1 MILNAAKQKP
11 QKGLINILA
20 WVLLSFS
27 FISSTGSLFA
37 QEVPLRIP
45 EKEQSTTKSAPILKS
60 VVTNSG
66 SIEVAENATYN
77 GYSPE
82 QLVKNILVSG
92 CLKAENV
99 KFGYYYRG
107 NHNYWGGW
115 QDHAWSSTPGDRQL
129 GYFNK
134 GDSDFP
140 LSEGLLLSTGKISSA
155 KGPNDQYS
163 ETDRIN
169 EHAGD
174 PSLEAIAGYRSYD
187 ASVLEFDFVP
197 AGNTLEFK
205 YVFASEEYREWV
217 CSDFNDAFGFFL
229 SGPGIS
235 GSVNLAK
242 LPDNTPVTINNI
254 RPNFTSAESND
265 YYYHGSTNCGSS
277 NLEYYIDNG
286 SGLSGDSN
294 NSPTTQFDGMTVV
307 LTATYQVQSCQTYHI
322 KLAIADISDQQ
333 WDAGVFLEA
342 RSFNSNSA
350 NIYNIGSGIVGQT
363 DIFESSLSA
372 CDNEIVIER
381 TSGDNSSPVTFDL
394 TYEGTAI
401 NGTDVV
407 TLNGSNPLPSSVTIP
422 AGSNSVSIPYRAV
435 NDATSDNEETLIVKV
450 AVGCPCDA
458 STQYE
463 TITITIFDPIEI
475 SAVNTTNVNCE
486 NENSGSVEI
495 IANGGTGNL
504 QYSIDGTNY
513 QSNNVFTGLETG
525 NYTVYVH
532 EGNNLNCEDD
542 VTFNCTVGHEV
553 CCTENVTPSS
563 NSPVCS
569 GNSLQ
574 LFANTIAG
582 GSYSWTGPNNFTSS
596 EQNPLINDVTTAASG
611 VYTVTVNYGLECTS
625 TETINVVVNATP
637 TVQLEGTEHVCAG
650 SNIDLNETSGDE
662 TIISWHW
669 TGPNGLDLVTTTP
682 SLSVPTVIGD
692 NFSEFYVVT
701 TSNGACTA
709 TDSIEVSVS
718 STPISMT
725 GCSDDI
731 TVCADEIVNG
741 ELGSYVNWNI
751 PDFELSCLGDESGDA
766 SFVMGFGLPEVK
778 WDCWVFNQVQRV
790 GNNSGV
796 VNLWQS
802 NQIDDPDPYILSPLV
817 YIEPALDVNIDIYA
831 ETGENFDWYLVLV
844 DTAGIEQ
851 AVGSVSITGNN
862 STSTYSINIPN
873 TFSKGAY
880 YLKFKFVSTGTK
892 DPNKSVVDNIYF
904 DAIILD
910 LAGCEGGIEF
920 TVAGP
925 EPGFFPIIGD
935 STITYTATYTPS
947 SGDPIIETCSFNVT
961 VEGIEAQS
969 SSTDATCGEDNGT
982 ITINSTVYT
991 STPDLEYSL
1000 NGGSWTSFAGTSTT
1014 ITDLA
1019 AGNYTINV
1027 RDVSLQGD
1035 CEILNLL
1042 HETITAIPVTNVMLS
1057 EAGPFCEDDDA
1068 ITLDGSPAGGQYYG
1082 NGVDSNGL
1090 FTPANAS
1097 IGPNTIKYIYTDGNG
1112 CADSATIIIQVNELP
1127 TLQINPV
1134 DDLCDSETSYQIIAT
1149 PDGGTF
1155 SGPAV
1160 TSSGVFSP
1168 NNAGVGTHT
1177 ITYSFTDSRT
1187 GCSDSE
1193 TVSITVLE
1201 STEETIQVSGCDS
1214 VVVNDITY
1222 YASGTYN
1229 QNLQNVAG
1237 CDSTLTILAII
1248 NDTYTADET
1257 TPVKREL
1264 CEADFEA
1271 DGFAW
1276 GDSTWTAAGSKD
1288 VVFSTING
1296 CDSIVTV
1303 NLIINDTYTADETT
1317 PVKRELC
1324 EADFLA
1330 DGFAWG
1336 DSTWTAAG
1344 SKDVVFSTI
1353 NGCDSIV
1360 TVNLI
1365 INDTYTADETTPVK
1379 RELCEADFEADG
1391 FAWGDSTWTT
1401 AGSKDVVFSTING
1414 CDSIVTV
1421 NLIINDTYTADETT
1435 PVKRELCEA
1444 DFEADGFSWGDSTWT
1459 AAGSKDVVFS
1469 TINGCDSI
1477 VTVNLIIN
1485 DTYTADETTP
1495 VKKELCEA
1503 DFEADGFSWGDS
1515 TWTTAGSKDV
1525 VFSTINGCDSIVT
1538 VNLIIN
1544 DTYTADETTPVKRE
1558 LCEADF
1564 EADGFAWGDSTWT
1577 TAGSKDVVFSTINGC
1592 DSIVTVNLIINDT
1605 YTADETTPVKRELCE
1620 ADFEADGFSWGDSTW
1635 TAAGSKDVV
1644 FSTIN
1649 GCDSIVTVNLIIN
1662 DTYTADETTPVK
1674 RELCEADFEADGF
1687 AWGDSTWT
1695 AAGSKD
1701 VVFSTINGCDS
1712 IVTVN
1717 LIINDTY
1724 TADETT
1730 PVKRELCEA
1739 DFEADGFAWGDSTWT
1754 TAGSKDVVF
1763 STINGCDSIV
1773 TVNLIINDTYTADET
1788 TPVKRELCEADFE
1801 ADGFAWGDST
1811 WTTAGSK
1818 DVVFST
1824 INGCD
1829 SIVTV
1834 NLIIN
1839 DTYTAD
1845 ETTPVKRE
1853 LCEADFEADGFSW
1866 GDSTWTAAG
1875 SKDVV
1880 FSTINGCD
1888 SIVTVNLIINDTY
1901 TADET
1906 TPVKRELCEADFEA
1920 DGFAWGDSTWTAAG
1934 SKDVVFSTI
1943 NGCDSIVTVNLI
1955 INDTYTADETTPVKR
1970 ELCEADFEADGF
1982 AWGDSTWTAAGSKD
1996 VVFSTINGCDS
2007 IVTVNLIIN
2016 DTYTADETTP
2026 VKRELCEADFEADGF
2041 AWGDSTWTAAGS
2053 KDVVF
2058 STINGCDSIVTVNL
2072 IINDTYTADETTPV
2086 KRELCEADF
2095 LADGFAWGDS
2105 TWTAAGSKDVVFST
2119 INGCDSIVT
2128 VNLIINDTYTAD
2140 ETTPVKRELCEADFL
2155 ADGFS
2160 WGDSTWT
2167 AAGSKDVVFSTINGC
2182 DSIVTVNLIINDTYT
2197 ADETTPVKRELC
2209 EADFLADGF
2218 AWGDSTW
2225 TTAGSKDVV
2234 FSTINGC
2241 DSIVTVNLI
2250 INDTYTA
2257 DETTPVKRELC
2268 EADFEA
2274 DGFSWGDS
2282 TWTAAGSKDV
2292 VFSTI
2297 NGCDSIV
2304 TVNLII
2310 NDTYTAD
2317 ETTPVKRE
2325 LCEAD
2330 FEADGFSWGDSTWT
2344 TAGSKD
2350 VVFST
2355 INGCDSIVTVNLII
2369 NDTYTADETTPV
2381 KKELCEAD
2389 FEADGFSWGDSTWT
2403 TAGSKDV
2410 VFSTINGCD
2419 SIVTV
2424 NLIINDTYTAD
2435 ETTPVKRELCEADF
2449 EADGFAWGDSTW
2461 TTAGSK
2467 DVVFSTINGCDSIV
2481 TVNLII
2487 NDTYTA
2493 DETTPVKRELCE
2505 ADFEA
2510 DGFAWGDST
2519 WTTAGSKDVV
2529 FSTINGCDSIV
2540 TVNLIINDTY
2550 TADETT
2556 PVKRELCEA
2565 DFEADGFSWGDSTW
2579 TAAGSKD
2586 VVFSTIN
2593 GCDSIVTVN
2602 LIINDTYTADETTPV
2617 KRELCEADFE
2627 ADGFAWG
2634 DSTWTAAG
2642 SKDVVF
2648 STINGCD
2655 SIVTVN
2661 LIINDTYT
2669 ADETTPV
2676 KRELCEADFEADGFA
2691 WGDSTWT
2698 TAGSKDVVFSTING
2712 CDSIV
2717 TVNLIINDTYT
2728 ADETTPVKRELCEA
2742 DFEADGFAW
2751 GDSTWT
2757 TAGSKDVVF
2766 STINGCDSIVTVNL
2780 IINDTYTADETTPV
2794 KRELCEADF
2803 EADGFSWGDSTWTAA
2818 GSKDVVFSTING
2830 CDSIVTV
2837 NLIINDTYTA
2847 DETTPVKR
2855 ELCEADF
2862 EADGFAWGDS
2872 TWTAAGS
2879 KDVVFSTING
2889 CDSIVTVN
2897 LIINDTYTAD
2907 ETTPVKRELCEADF
2921 EADGFSWGDST
2932 WTTAGSKDVVFST
2945 INGCDSIVTVNLII
2959 NDTYTADETTPVKKE
2974 LCEADFEADGFS
2986 WGDSTWTTAGSK
2998 DVVFSTINGCDSI
3011 VTVNLIIN
3019 DTYTADETTPVK
3031 KELCEADFEADGF
3044 SWGDSTWTTA
3054 GSKDVVFSTINGC
3067 DSIVTVN
3074 LIINDTYT
3082 ADETTPVK
3090 RELCEAD
3097 FEADGFAWGDS
3108 TWTAAGSKDVVFST
3122 INGCDS
3128 IVTVNLIINDTYT
3141 ADETT
3146 PVKRELCEADFEA
3159 DGFAWGD
3166 STWTAAGS
3174 KDVVFSTING
3184 CDSIVTV
3191 NLIINDTYT
3200 ADETTPVKR
3209 ELCEADFEADGFS
3222 WGDSTWTT
3230 AGSKDVVFSTI
3241 NGCDSIV
3248 TVNLIIN
3255 DTYTADE
3262 TTPVK
3267 KELCEADFEADGF
3280 AWGDSTWTAAG
3291 SKDVVFSTI
3300 NGCDSIVTVNLI
3312 INDTYT
3318 ADETTP
3324 VKKELC
3330 EADFEADGF
3339 AWGDS
3344 TWTAA
3349 GSKDVVFSTING
3361 CDSIVTVNLI
3371 INDTYT
3377 ADETTP
3383 VKRELCEADFEADGF
3398 SWGDSTW
3405 TTAGSKDVVFSTI
3418 NGCDSIVTVNLI
3430 INDTYTADETTPV
3443 KKELCEADFEA
3454 DGFAWGDSTW
3464 TAAGSKD
3471 VVFSTINGCDSI
3483 VTVNLIIN
3491 DTYTADETTPVK
3503 RELCE
3508 ADFEAD
3514 GFSWGDSTWTTAGS
3528 KDVVFSTINGCDSI
3542 VTVNLIINDTYTADE
3557 TTPVKRELCE
3567 ADFEADGFAWG
3578 DSTWTAAGS
3587 KDVVFSTIN
3596 GCDSIV
3602 TVNLIIND
3610 TYTADETTPVKR
3622 ELCEADFEADG
3633 FSWGDS
3639 TWTTAGSKDVVFSTI
3654 NGCDSIVTVTLTV
3667 IESTFETISRTVCD
3681 QVTINDSTYNE
3692 SGTYIQNLTNA
3703 NGCDST
3709 LTINLIVLDSP
3720 EDTID
3725 VTTCDEYQLNDSVYT
3740 QSGTYTQVVE
3750 SEEGCTGTITVNL
3763 TILESTQEMINQVV
3777 CDSYTLNGR
3786 TYTES
3791 GTYRQYT
3798 TNDAGCDSTII
3809 LNLTV
3814 REDIIELTNEAS
3826 DLTVACDGNG
3836 NTDAFENWLATNG
3849 TTGSAQAG
3857 FGSVNWSNNFEALTP
3872 GCCNTGSATVTFT
3885 ATDDC
3890 GNSVSTTATFTIIDT
3905 TAPAFTAPE
3914 DITIYSDAECNY
3926 DISVEATGDVTDET
3940 DACCD
3945 DLNAEYTDLVE
3956 QGACAG
3962 EWIITRTWT
3971 LADQC
3976 GNQAEPQ
3983 VQLIT
3988 VMDTIAPT
3996 AICSDITI
4004 QLDESGLATI
4014 NAEDINGGST
4024 DNCGIDTI
4032 FISQYNFTCDE
4043 LGTNQV
4049 TLTVVDNC
4057 GNTSTCTATVTVESG
4072 EANCGS
4078 IQTTPD
4084 VLDIVVCNGREVS
4097 GTMNILDNDNLAGA
4111 GFTITANNLP
4121 QGVQLDLTTG
4131 ELTYYSQQI
4140 TETTIQFTYTV
4151 CHDVYTNDCSE
4162 ALVTINVL
4170 IDTDCDGIHDAI
4182 DIDDDDDGILDVDEE
4197 AYSLNQQTLDSDG
4210 DGIVDRLDI
4219 DSDNDGIPDNIEWQQ
4234 NIEEGIQ
4241 YGSYAYGT
4249 DMGYDYFPPLGTDEN
4264 GDGWDD
4270 RYDRDGVYYEPVD
4283 MDGDGTPDYLDTDSD
4298 GDGIEDWIEGWD
4310 AMPHDTIA
4318 DTDIVYT
4325 DSDGDGLDDAY
4336 DSYDTSQEWLHG
4348 LNAIGSYAPLQ
4359 DMAADTANNIRDW
4372 RDIIEPPEDID
4383 DQQAEG
4389 CELNIPDGFSP
4400 NQDGY
4405 NDFFEMRFTCDTGEQ
4420 LFEDV
4425 YPEAKIEIFN
4435 RWGNLVYEQEN
4446 YGNVSRWGSTDAWWD
4461 GTSMHDMQIGND
4473 KLPAATY
4480 FYILYLNNGQE
4491 AITGTIFLNN

>member
-1 MILNAAKQKP
+1 MKKILPKLKLKQTLFL
-11 QKGLINILA
+11 GTLI
-20 WVLLSFS
+20 LLMVSFS
-27 FISSTGSLFA
+27 SYGQVIFDGSYTPGEYNDGDSIVIDSNANGTCDIHTIYAAIQDEPDTVNGGNNYYLVLGIRNGNNGSAIFRYYFNTIPGEGCVGETHSGTFYPIDSADVVIQIDVSKDNKFAVYNWDESTQSWIEDGDDFATSIGDYAVSDGEFSEIRAPLTGASNITDLCDLGNDGNISLAQYIAFSGGNINSSVCSARNIEFDYNVNGNITGEATYCSGTNTSTILTLTGVNGSVLYWESSTDLNNWTSIGNAGNL
-37 QEVPLRIP
+37 IY
-45 EKEQSTTKSAPILKS
+45 TT
-60 VVTNSG
+60 
-66 SIEVAENATYN
+66 
-77 GYSPE
+77 
-82 QLVKNILVSG
+82 
-92 CLKAENV
+92 
-99 KFGYYYRG
+99 
-107 NHNYWGGW
+107 
-115 QDHAWSSTPGDRQL
+115 SSTLTQ
-129 GYFNK
+129 
-134 GDSDFP
+134 
-140 LSEGLLLSTGKISSA
+140 
-155 KGPNDQYS
+155 
-163 ETDRIN
+163 
-169 EHAGD
+169 
-174 PSLEAIAGYRSYD
+174 
-187 ASVLEFDFVP
+187 
-197 AGNTLEFK
+197 
-205 YVFASEEYREWV
+205 
-217 CSDFNDAFGFFL
+217 
-229 SGPGIS
+229 
-235 GSVNLAK
+235 
-242 LPDNTPVTINNI
+242 
-254 RPNFTSAESND
+254 
-265 YYYHGSTNCGSS
+265 
-277 NLEYYIDNG
+277 
-286 SGLSGDSN
+286 
-294 NSPTTQFDGMTVV
+294 TT
-307 LTATYQVQSCQTYHI
+307 Y
-322 KLAIADISDQQ
+322 
-333 WDAGVFLEA
+333 
-342 RSFNSNSA
+342 
-350 NIYNIGSGIVGQT
+350 
-363 DIFESSLSA
+363 
-372 CDNEIVIER
+372 
-381 TSGDNSSPVTFDL
+381 
-394 TYEGTAI
+394 
-401 NGTDVV
+401 
-407 TLNGSNPLPSSVTIP
+407 
-422 AGSNSVSIPYRAV
+422 YRAV
-435 NDATSDNEETLIVKV
+435 IISDI
-450 AVGCPCDA
+450 CPGIQKTTGA
-458 STQYE
+458 AA
-463 TITITIFDPIEI
+463 ITIE
-475 SAVNTTNVNCE
+475 E
-486 NENSGSVEI
+486 
-495 IANGGTGNL
+495 
-504 QYSIDGTNY
+504 
-513 QSNNVFTGLETG
+513 
-525 NYTVYVH
+525 
-532 EGNNLNCEDD
+532 
-542 VTFNCTVGHEV
+542 
-553 CCTENVTPSS
+553 CCTETV
-563 NSPVCS
+563 
-569 GNSLQ
+569 
-574 LFANTIAG
+574 IAG
-582 GSYSWTGPNNFTSS
+582 DDFEVCENGMISLDATFSDNLNFASATWVGPNGFTSS
-596 EQNPLINDVTTAASG
+596 SIDTAFIASSTDYSGEYIVTVDYGTDCISFDTVAVIVLPAYTGTDSDVICDSELPYTYGDSTFTAA
-611 VYTVTVNYGLECTS
+611 
-625 TETINVVVNATP
+625 
-637 TVQLEGTEHVCAG
+637 
-650 SNIDLNETSGDE
+650 
-662 TIISWHW
+662 
-669 TGPNGLDLVTTTP
+669 
-682 SLSVPTVIGD
+682 
-692 NFSEFYVVT
+692 
-701 TSNGACTA
+701 
-709 TDSIEVSVS
+709 
-718 STPISMT
+718 
-725 GCSDDI
+725 
-731 TVCADEIVNG
+731 
-741 ELGSYVNWNI
+741 
-751 PDFELSCLGDESGDA
+751 
-766 SFVMGFGLPEVK
+766 
-778 WDCWVFNQVQRV
+778 
-790 GNNSGV
+790 
-796 VNLWQS
+796 
-802 NQIDDPDPYILSPLV
+802 
-817 YIEPALDVNIDIYA
+817 
-831 ETGENFDWYLVLV
+831 
-844 DTAGIEQ
+844 
-851 AVGSVSITGNN
+851 
-862 STSTYSINIPN
+862 
-873 TFSKGAY
+873 
-880 YLKFKFVSTGTK
+880 GTK
-892 DPNKSVVDNIYF
+892 DVVFSTINGCDS
-904 DAIILD
+904 IIT
-910 LAGCEGGIEF
+910 F
-920 TVAGP
+920 TLEVNPTYTGTDSDVICDSELP
-925 EPGFFPIIGD
+925 YTYGD
-935 STITYTATYTPS
+935 STFTAAGTKDVVFSTINGCDSIITFTLEVNPTYT
-947 SGDPIIETCSFNVT
+947 G
-961 VEGIEAQS
+961 
-969 SSTDATCGEDNGT
+969 TD
-982 ITINSTVYT
+982 S
-991 STPDLEYSL
+991 
-1000 NGGSWTSFAGTSTT
+1000 
-1014 ITDLA
+1014 
-1019 AGNYTINV
+1019 
-1027 RDVSLQGD
+1027 DV
-1035 CEILNLL
+1035 I
-1042 HETITAIPVTNVMLS
+1042 
-1057 EAGPFCEDDDA
+1057 
-1068 ITLDGSPAGGQYYG
+1068 
-1082 NGVDSNGL
+1082 
-1090 FTPANAS
+1090 
-1097 IGPNTIKYIYTDGNG
+1097 
-1112 CADSATIIIQVNELP
+1112 
-1127 TLQINPV
+1127 
-1134 DDLCDSETSYQIIAT
+1134 CDSELPYTYGDSTFTAA
-1149 PDGGTF
+1149 GTKD
-1155 SGPAV
+1155 V
-1160 TSSGVFSP
+1160 VFS
-1168 NNAGVGTHT
+1168 T
-1177 ITYSFTDSRT
+1177 IN
-1187 GCSDSE
+1187 
-1193 TVSITVLE
+1193 
-1201 STEETIQVSGCDS
+1201 GCDS
-1214 VVVNDITY
+1214 IITFTLEVNPTYTGTDSDVICDSELPYTYGDSTFTAAGTKDVVFSTIN
-1222 YASGTYN
+1222 
-1229 QNLQNVAG
+1229 G
-1237 CDSTLTILAII
+1237 CDSIITFTLEV
-1248 NDTYTADET
+1248 NPTYTGTDSD
-1257 TPVKREL
+1257 VICDSEL
-1264 CEADFEA
+1264 PYTYGDSTFTAAGTKDVVFSTINGCDSIITFTLEVNPTFTGSDSDVICDSELPYTYGDSTFTAAGTKDVVFSTINGCDSIITFTLEVNPTYTGTDSDVICDSELPYTYGDSTFTA
-1271 DGFAW
+1271 AGTKDVVFSTINGCDSIITFTLEVNPTYTGTDSDVICDSELPYTY

-1336 DSTWTAAG
+1336 DSTWTA
-1344 SKDVVFSTI
+1344 
-1353 NGCDSIV
+1353 
-1360 TVNLI
+1360 
-1365 INDTYTADETTPVK
+1365 
-1379 RELCEADFEADG
+1379 
-1391 FAWGDSTWTT
+1391 
-1401 AGSKDVVFSTING
+1401 
-1414 CDSIVTV
+1414 
-1421 NLIINDTYTADETT
+1421 
-1435 PVKRELCEA
+1435 
-1444 DFEADGFSWGDSTWT
+1444 
-1459 AAGSKDVVFS
+1459 
-1469 TINGCDSI
+1469 
-1477 VTVNLIIN
+1477 
-1485 DTYTADETTP
+1485 
-1495 VKKELCEA
+1495 
-1503 DFEADGFSWGDS
+1503 
-1515 TWTTAGSKDV
+1515 
-1525 VFSTINGCDSIVT
+1525 
-1538 VNLIIN
+1538 
-1544 DTYTADETTPVKRE
+1544 
-1558 LCEADF
+1558 
-1564 EADGFAWGDSTWT
+1564 
-1577 TAGSKDVVFSTINGC
+1577 
-1592 DSIVTVNLIINDT
+1592 
-1605 YTADETTPVKRELCE
+1605 
-1620 ADFEADGFSWGDSTW
+1620 
-1635 TAAGSKDVV
+1635 
-1644 FSTIN
+1644 
-1649 GCDSIVTVNLIIN
+1649 
-1662 DTYTADETTPVK
+1662 
-1674 RELCEADFEADGF
+1674 
-1687 AWGDSTWT
+1687 
-1695 AAGSKD
+1695 
-1701 VVFSTINGCDS
+1701 
-1712 IVTVN
+1712 
-1717 LIINDTY
+1717 
-1724 TADETT
+1724 
-1730 PVKRELCEA
+1730 
-1739 DFEADGFAWGDSTWT
+1739 
-1754 TAGSKDVVF
+1754 
-1763 STINGCDSIV
+1763 
-1773 TVNLIINDTYTADET
+1773 
-1788 TPVKRELCEADFE
+1788 
-1801 ADGFAWGDST
+1801 
-1811 WTTAGSK
+1811 
-1818 DVVFST
+1818 
-1824 INGCD
+1824 
-1829 SIVTV
+1829 
-1834 NLIIN
+1834 
-1839 DTYTAD
+1839 
-1845 ETTPVKRE
+1845 
-1853 LCEADFEADGFSW
+1853 
-1866 GDSTWTAAG
+1866 
-1875 SKDVV
+1875 
-1880 FSTINGCD
+1880 
-1888 SIVTVNLIINDTY
+1888 
-1901 TADET
+1901 
-1906 TPVKRELCEADFEA
+1906 
-1920 DGFAWGDSTWTAAG
+1920 
-1934 SKDVVFSTI
+1934 
-1943 NGCDSIVTVNLI
+1943 
-1955 INDTYTADETTPVKR
+1955 
-1970 ELCEADFEADGF
+1970 
-1982 AWGDSTWTAAGSKD
+1982 
-1996 VVFSTINGCDS
+1996 
-2007 IVTVNLIIN
+2007 
-2016 DTYTADETTP
+2016 
-2026 VKRELCEADFEADGF
+2026 
-2041 AWGDSTWTAAGS
+2041 
-2053 KDVVF
+2053 
-2058 STINGCDSIVTVNL
+2058 
-2072 IINDTYTADETTPV
+2072 
-2086 KRELCEADF
+2086 
-2095 LADGFAWGDS
+2095 
-2105 TWTAAGSKDVVFST
+2105 
-2119 INGCDSIVT
+2119 
-2128 VNLIINDTYTAD
+2128 
-2140 ETTPVKRELCEADFL
+2140 
-2155 ADGFS
+2155 
-2160 WGDSTWT
+2160 
-2167 AAGSKDVVFSTINGC
+2167 
-2182 DSIVTVNLIINDTYT
+2182 
-2197 ADETTPVKRELC
+2197 
-2209 EADFLADGF
+2209 
-2218 AWGDSTW
+2218 
-2225 TTAGSKDVV
+2225 
-2234 FSTINGC
+2234 
-2241 DSIVTVNLI
+2241 
-2250 INDTYTA
+2250 
-2257 DETTPVKRELC
+2257 
-2268 EADFEA
+2268 
-2274 DGFSWGDS
+2274 
-2282 TWTAAGSKDV
+2282 
-2292 VFSTI
+2292 
-2297 NGCDSIV
+2297 
-2304 TVNLII
+2304 
-2310 NDTYTAD
+2310 
-2317 ETTPVKRE
+2317 
-2325 LCEAD
+2325 
-2330 FEADGFSWGDSTWT
+2330 
-2344 TAGSKD
+2344 
-2350 VVFST
+2350 
-2355 INGCDSIVTVNLII
+2355 
-2369 NDTYTADETTPV
+2369 
-2381 KKELCEAD
+2381 
-2389 FEADGFSWGDSTWT
+2389 
-2403 TAGSKDV
+2403 
-2410 VFSTINGCD
+2410 
-2419 SIVTV
+2419 
-2424 NLIINDTYTAD
+2424 
-2435 ETTPVKRELCEADF
+2435 
-2449 EADGFAWGDSTW
+2449 
-2461 TTAGSK
+2461 
-2467 DVVFSTINGCDSIV
+2467 
-2481 TVNLII
+2481 
-2487 NDTYTA
+2487 
-2493 DETTPVKRELCE
+2493 
-2505 ADFEA
+2505 
-2510 DGFAWGDST
+2510 
-2519 WTTAGSKDVV
+2519 
-2529 FSTINGCDSIV
+2529 
-2540 TVNLIINDTY
+2540 
-2550 TADETT
+2550 
-2556 PVKRELCEA
+2556 
-2565 DFEADGFSWGDSTW
+2565 
-2579 TAAGSKD
+2579 
-2586 VVFSTIN
+2586 
-2593 GCDSIVTVN
+2593 
-2602 LIINDTYTADETTPV
+2602 
-2617 KRELCEADFE
+2617 
-2627 ADGFAWG
+2627 
-2634 DSTWTAAG
+2634 
-2642 SKDVVF
+2642 
-2648 STINGCD
+2648 
-2655 SIVTVN
+2655 
-2661 LIINDTYT
+2661 
-2669 ADETTPV
+2669 
-2676 KRELCEADFEADGFA
+2676 
-2691 WGDSTWT
+2691 
-2698 TAGSKDVVFSTING
+2698 
-2712 CDSIV
+2712 
-2717 TVNLIINDTYT
+2717 
-2728 ADETTPVKRELCEA
+2728 
-2742 DFEADGFAW
+2742 
-2751 GDSTWT
+2751 
-2757 TAGSKDVVF
+2757 
-2766 STINGCDSIVTVNL
+2766 
-2780 IINDTYTADETTPV
+2780 
-2794 KRELCEADF
+2794 
-2803 EADGFSWGDSTWTAA
+2803 
-2818 GSKDVVFSTING
+2818 
-2830 CDSIVTV
+2830 
-2837 NLIINDTYTA
+2837 
-2847 DETTPVKR
+2847 
-2855 ELCEADF
+2855 
-2862 EADGFAWGDS
+2862 
-2872 TWTAAGS
+2872 
-2879 KDVVFSTING
+2879 
-2889 CDSIVTVN
+2889 
-2897 LIINDTYTAD
+2897 
-2907 ETTPVKRELCEADF
+2907 
-2921 EADGFSWGDST
+2921 
-2932 WTTAGSKDVVFST
+2932 
-2945 INGCDSIVTVNLII
+2945 
-2959 NDTYTADETTPVKKE
+2959 
-2974 LCEADFEADGFS
+2974 
-2986 WGDSTWTTAGSK
+2986 AGSK